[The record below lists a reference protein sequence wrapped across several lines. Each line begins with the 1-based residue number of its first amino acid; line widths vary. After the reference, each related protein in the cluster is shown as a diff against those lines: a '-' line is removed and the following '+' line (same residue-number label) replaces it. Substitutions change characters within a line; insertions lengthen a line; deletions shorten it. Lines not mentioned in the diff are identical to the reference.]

1 MALSKAIDTDTGA
14 QATYWRMTRVA
25 FDVIAGTV
33 WYVLAGYVGAEVRA
47 AGKNPLREQA
57 FTMPLPAGVAPE
69 QIGRAE
75 LYADAK
81 TREAFAGAVDA

>member
-14 QATYWRMTRVA
+14 QATYWRVTRVD

-33 WYVLAGYVGAEVRA
+33 WYVLAGYVGLEARTG
-47 AGKNPLREQA
+47 GKTPLREQA
-57 FTMPLPAGVAPE
+57 FTMPLPDGVTPE
-69 QIGRAE
+69 QVGRTE

-81 TREAFAGAVDA
+81 ARDEFADAVDA